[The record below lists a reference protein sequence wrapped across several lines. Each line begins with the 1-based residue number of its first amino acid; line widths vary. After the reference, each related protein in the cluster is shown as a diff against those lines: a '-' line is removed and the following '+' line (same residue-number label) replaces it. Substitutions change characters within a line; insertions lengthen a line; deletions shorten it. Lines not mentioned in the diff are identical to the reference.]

1 MLCDESTVL
10 LRDAEV
16 VGSGVAARF
25 RALQFPPA
33 DGWDFSRKVALN
45 HRAPTAPKGKAKA
58 KAQAPPAAASSAAPS
73 TVDPPAKAAKK
84 ARLSEESEEDGFPE
98 LKRSLRSA
106 KRQAI
111 HTR

>member
-1 MLCDESTVL
+1 MMLRDESTVL
-10 LRDAEV
+10 VRKLWAQV
-16 VGSGVAARF
+16 WLHNP
-25 RALQFPPA
+25 RALHFPPA
-33 DGWDFSRKVALN
+33 DGWDFSLKVALN
-45 HRAPTAPKGKAKA
+45 HRAPAAPKGKAKA
-58 KAQAPPAAASSAAPS
+58 KATAPPAAASSAAPS